1 MSLTFR
7 KRFCNILVI
16 VFTLLTYTAF
26 YECPK
31 SDIVMIIIM
40 EVLCILTGTIWII
53 KGDYESNRNFY

>member
-16 VFTLLTYTAF
+16 VSTLLTYIAF
-26 YECPK
+26 YECSK

-53 KGDYESNRNFY
+53 KGDYESSRNFY